1 MAYSNFTLA
10 KAREA
15 FGLTLN
21 ENRSLFEDVAGVQPS
36 DLLKRILD
44 ENRSLATAINSEK
57 ARSEFLIA
65 PILSEVRRQL
75 DYQISLFSG
84 TEFNVDPAIELW
96 GFCDFILSASREQY
110 FISDPVVTVV
120 EAKNENIIGGL
131 GQCTATMVAAQVFN
145 QRAGKDINT
154 IYGAVTSGTAWRF
167 LTLSGTTVCIDTIE
181 YYIKE
186 TDKILGILLQ
196 PFGFAVPY
204 GGKPSFRA
212 VSPFQPTLAT
222 INT

>member
-10 KAREA
+10 KAKEV
-15 FGLTLN
+15 FGLTLK
-21 ENRSLFEDVAGVQPS
+21 ENRSLFEDVTGVQPS
-36 DLLKRILD
+36 ALLQRILE
-44 ENRSLATAINSEK
+44 ENLSLATAINSEK

-84 TEFNVDPAIELW
+84 TEFNVDPVRELL
-96 GFCDFILSASREQY
+96 GFCDFIISASREQY
-110 FISDPVVTVV
+110 FISVPVVIVI

-131 GQCTATMVAAQVFN
+131 GQCIATMVAAQVFN
-145 QRAGKDINT
+145 QRVGNDTKT

-167 LTLSGTTVCIDTIE
+167 LTLSGTTVWIDSIE

-196 PFGFAVPY
+196 PF
-204 GGKPSFRA
+204 
-212 VSPFQPTLAT
+212 QPTLAT
-222 INT
+222 IDI